1 MLLDGL
7 GVRAVAHEWAM
18 RWVGAKIV
26 KIYQPYPRELRLL
39 LRARSG
45 HTTMLLSCDPQL
57 PRLYTTDSEP
67 AENPTQPPRF
77 CQLLRKYLEGGELLG
92 VQQDGV
98 ERMVS
103 LLIGHTDALGDDHVW
118 RLVIEVM
125 GRRSNAIL
133 VDEQDGRIIDAL
145 VRVSGTQ
152 WTDRQL
158 VPGATFT
165 PAPPLSGPSL
175 LEATTEEIEPVVAQA
190 VALREKG
197 TDAIA
202 KHFAHALPGWSPY
215 TAAQFVQMHPDSSEW
230 IQALRA
236 LQAQVRQ
243 HRYVPSV
250 AFQQAQA
257 IGLSPIGI
265 APQPQVEIVTFPTM
279 NEAAARYFEAA
290 ARQRAIA
297 QKAGELLGLVKTART
312 RLQRKIEKLDES
324 LHDAEE
330 AQRLQRMGELIL
342 AHLPEIPT
350 GAQRVVLIDDYTG
363 ESIEIPLDPTLRPTQ
378 MAQQYFKR
386 YAKAKRTL
394 RYAQEQREK
403 AQQEL
408 VYLESVAIALQ
419 EGSPTAIDEIRDEL
433 EEEGYLKRSKQKR
446 RPQPAR
452 PAFVQLE
459 SGAQLMW
466 GRNNRQNEQ
475 LSLHIAKPNDLW
487 FHLRGYPGAHVLLRG
502 PATPEDRRM
511 AAMLC
516 AYLSGVHIGKAD
528 VDLTQARY
536 VRKSPAQR
544 TGLVLYDHEET
555 LTVEVDPA
563 SVLRLLEQAEQ
574 EHTQAN
580 GSPSTTKDRPPTEPV
595 PNVRP

>member
-7 GVRAVAHEWAM
+7 GVRAIAHEWAT

-45 HTTMLLSCDPQL
+45 HTTLLLSCDPQL
-57 PRLYTTDSEP
+57 PRLYTTDAEH

-92 VQQDGV
+92 VQQEGV

-103 LLIGHTDALGDDHVW
+103 LLIGHTDTLGDDHVW

-133 VDEQDGRIIDAL
+133 VDEQNGRIIDAL

-152 WTDRQL
+152 WSDRQL

-165 PAPPLSGPSL
+165 PAPPLPGPSL
-175 LEATTEEIEPVVAQA
+175 LEATSVQMEPIVAQA
-190 VALREKG
+190 IALQEQG
-197 TDAIA
+197 IDAIA

-215 TAAQFVQMHPDSSEW
+215 TATQFIQMHPNPDEW
-230 IQALRA
+230 RQALLA

-243 HRYVPSV
+243 HRYVPAV
-250 AFQQAQA
+250 AFQQTQA

-265 APQPQVEIVTFPTM
+265 APQTRIQIFTFSTM

-297 QKAGELLGLVKTART
+297 QKAGELLAVVKTARA

-324 LHDAEE
+324 LHEAEE

-342 AHLPEIPT
+342 AHLPEIPA
-350 GAQRVVLIDDYTG
+350 GAQRVSLIDDYTG
-363 ESIEIPLDPTLRPTQ
+363 KPIEIPLDPTLRPTQ
-378 MAQQYFKR
+378 MAQQYFKQ

-408 VYLESVAIALQ
+408 AYLESVAVALQ
-419 EGSPTAIDEIRDEL
+419 ESSPTAIDEIREEL

-446 RPQPAR
+446 RPQPVR
-452 PAFVQLE
+452 PASVQLE

-502 PATPEDRRM
+502 PATPEDRRL

-516 AYLSGVHIGKAD
+516 AYLSGVHTGKAD

-536 VRKSPAQR
+536 IHKSPAQR
-544 TGLVLYDHEET
+544 TGLVLYDHEES

-574 EHTQAN
+574 QRTRTN
-580 GSPSTTKDRPPTEPV
+580 GPASATKDRPPTEPV